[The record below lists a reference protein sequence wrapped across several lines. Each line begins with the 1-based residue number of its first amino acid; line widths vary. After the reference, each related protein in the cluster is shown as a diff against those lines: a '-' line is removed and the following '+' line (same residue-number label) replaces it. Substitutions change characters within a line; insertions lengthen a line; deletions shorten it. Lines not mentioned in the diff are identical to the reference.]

1 MAILKKC
8 SWSSCTKIVKDN
20 IKYCEYH
27 SKKHSTREK
36 ERYKEYNIHKGMVG
50 TICDA
55 EIRDKCFHVAFIDE
69 RVKDK
74 DFMSVEENIYKL
86 KEDIFCSIRIE
97 DLELVEDMKTSDDWI
112 LDSIPKHNKKWW
124 CKVEDG
130 YIVNLQGEKLNK
142 VPYDYNS

>member
-1 MAILKKC
+1 MKYLDKVKVKK
-8 SWSSCTKIVKDN
+8 D
-20 IKYCEYH
+20 
-27 SKKHSTREK
+27 R
-36 ERYKEYNIHKGMVG
+36 KEYEENQVFKGMVG

-55 EIRDKCFHVAFIDE
+55 EIRNKCFYVAFIDE

-74 DFMSVEENIYKL
+74 EFMSIEENIYKL
-86 KEDIFCSIRIE
+86 KDDIFCPIRIE
-97 DLELVEDMKTSDDWI
+97 DLELVENVKTPDEWI

-130 YIVNLQGEKLNK
+130 YIINLQGERLNK

>member
-1 MAILKKC
+1 MKYLDK
-8 SWSSCTKIVKDN
+8 VKV
-20 IKYCEYH
+20 IKDRKQYEENQVF
-27 SKKHSTREK
+27 K
-36 ERYKEYNIHKGMVG
+36 NMIG

-55 EIRDKCFHVAFIDE
+55 EIRDKSFHVAFIDE

-74 DFMSVEENIYKL
+74 EFMSIEENIYKL
-86 KEDIFCSIRIE
+86 KDDIFCSIRIE
-97 DLELVEDMKTSDDWI
+97 DLELVEDMKTPDKWI

-130 YIVNLQGEKLNK
+130 FIVNLVGERLNK